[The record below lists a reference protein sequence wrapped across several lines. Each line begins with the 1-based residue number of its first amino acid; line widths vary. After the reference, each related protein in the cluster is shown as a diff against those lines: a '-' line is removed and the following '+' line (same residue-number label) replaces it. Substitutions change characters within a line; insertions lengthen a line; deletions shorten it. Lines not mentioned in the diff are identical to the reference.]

1 MALNYVELSELVLDT
16 YEQQKVQKKQDNEN
30 QVPYPYLVSPTSSTV
45 WMDNYVLRYD
55 QDANNGVFSAA
66 SVVMVS
72 SPELLRFNNYA
83 VACAGDDMMAAKI
96 SEYWISQ
103 VTFGEPQMDGIV
115 SITND
120 AAKIRAPIENYMCS
134 YPGGIESSPYYEH
147 LFNFIEQQVKT
158 IIWTVTELSGGVP
171 TPYTVTIS

>member
-1 MALNYVELSELVLDT
+1 MALNYVSLSANILSKYT
-16 YEQQKVQKKQDNEN
+16 EQKDNRIQDNEN
-30 QVPYPYLVSPTSSTV
+30 QVPYPAPVGTE